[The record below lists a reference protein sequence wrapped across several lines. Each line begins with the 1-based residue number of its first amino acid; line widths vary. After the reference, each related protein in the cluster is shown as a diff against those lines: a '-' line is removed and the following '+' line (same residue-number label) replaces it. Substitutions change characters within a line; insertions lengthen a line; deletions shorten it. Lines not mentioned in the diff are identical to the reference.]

1 MHVPTHDHTVL
12 YRRYKPALDA
22 AVVRVLASGQLDWG
36 PEVPAFEDDFARWLG
51 ATHAVGTNSG
61 TAALKVALLALG
73 VGPGDEVITVPNSD
87 IGSTAAIRHV
97 GATVV
102 WVDVEPDTGN
112 IDPALVAA
120 AVTPRTAAIL
130 PVDLYGHPA
139 DLPTLRTIAERHGL
153 AIVEDACLALGA
165 AIDGCPVGQWADIT
179 CFSFAPTKHLGAYG
193 SAGAAVTNDSA
204 LALRMQRLV
213 GYGQNRE
220 QHYGG
225 SLAAAPLEHLCE
237 GLNERLDE
245 LQAAMLQVKLPHL
258 REIINGYIAR
268 AGVYTDSLVDAA
280 VRNGAMTGFAFPD
293 VLVRVYEHFVAG
305 RDGEAEDLF
314 DAYLPLNRYEQ
325 QPGFGL
331 GVRKE
336 ILRRRGGLP
345 CAAARYPAFT
355 MGVREYAELD
365 GLMARAAQRDAAG

>member
-1 MHVPTHDHTVL
+1 MHVPIHDHTVL

-22 AVVRVLASGQLDWG
+22 AVARVLASGQLDWG
-36 PEVPAFEDDFARWLG
+36 PEVPAFEDAFAKWLG
-51 ATHAVGTNSG
+51 VTHVVGTNSG

-112 IDPALVAA
+112 IDPALVAT

-139 DLPTLRTIAERHGL
+139 DLPALRTIAERHGL

-165 AIDGCPVGQWADIT
+165 AIDRRPVGQWADIT

-193 SAGAAVTNDSA
+193 SAGAVVTNDSA

-225 SLAAAPLEHLCE
+225 NLAAAPLAHLSE

-258 REIINGYIAR
+258 HEIIDGYITR

-280 VRNGAMTGFAFPD
+280 VRTPAVRPGAIHTFRNYVVHVD
-293 VLVRVYEHFVAG
+293 DREHVQRQLAEAG
-305 RDGEAEDLF
+305 IATALNYTPPLHRQP
-314 DAYLPLNRYEQ
+314 AYL
-325 QPGFGL
+325 
-331 GVRKE
+331 E
-336 ILRRRGGLP
+336 IS
-345 CAAARYPAFT
+345 AAAGPFPAADRLGET
-355 MGVREYAELD
+355 LLALPIGAHLD
-365 GLMARAAQRDAAG
+365 GPICHRVAQVLAAAV